1 MEFPMFGGATDKD
14 WEQLG
19 QVDPYWAVISD
30 ETYRGRRLTDA
41 QLTTFLK
48 SGEDHVDDIWR
59 ICRRRF
65 GDHFAPRRVLDFGC
79 GVGRIA
85 LPLARRVESVV
96 AVDVAD
102 SMLSVA
108 RELLGRSGVA
118 NVQLVKSDATL
129 SAIDGPFDLV
139 HSVIVLQ
146 HIPSRIG
153 LTLTKRLIELAGDT
167 GVVVLHVLYHNPF
180 KRSLAVR
187 VAHRLVAPLR
197 DRFRRVPEIQMNP
210 YPLNAL
216 FKLIQDAGARH
227 VHAELTNHADH
238 LGAMLFFRKG

>member
-1 MEFPMFGGATDKD
+1 MFRGATDKD
-14 WEQLG
+14 WETLG

-30 ETYRGRRLTDA
+30 DAYRGPRLSDQ

-48 SGEDHVDDIWR
+48 SGEDHVDDVWR
-59 ICRRRF
+59 ICRREF
-65 GDHFAPRRVLDFGC
+65 GEDFAPRRVLDFGC
-79 GVGRIA
+79 GVGRVA
-85 LPLARRVESVV
+85 LPLGRRAASVV

-108 RELLGRSGVA
+108 RELLDRSGVST
-118 NVQLVKSDATL
+118 VQLVKSDATL

-146 HIPSRIG
+146 HIPPATG
-153 LTLTKRLIELAGDT
+153 LTLAKRLIDLAGDT
-167 GVVVLHVLYHNPF
+167 GVVVLHILYHNPF
-180 KRSLAVR
+180 RRSLLVR

-197 DRFRRVPEIQMNP
+197 DRLRRVPEIQMNP

-216 FKLIQDAGARH
+216 FKLIQDAGVRRI
-227 VHAELTNHADH
+227 HAELTNHAEH
-238 LGAMLFFRKG
+238 LGALLFFRRG

>member
-1 MEFPMFGGATDKD
+1 MFRGATDKD
-14 WEQLG
+14 WETLG
-19 QVDPYWAVISD
+19 QVEPYWAVISD
-30 ETYRGRRLTDA
+30 DAYRGRRLNDE

-59 ICRRRF
+59 ICRRAF
-65 GDHFAPRRVLDFGC
+65 GENFAPRRVLDFGC

-108 RELLGRSGVA
+108 RELLVKGAVT
-118 NVQLVKSDATL
+118 NVQLVKIDATL
-129 SAIDGPFDLV
+129 SAIAGPFDLV

-146 HIPSRIG
+146 HIPSRTG
-153 LTLTKRLIELAGDT
+153 LSLTKRLIELAGDA
-167 GVVVLHVLYHNPF
+167 GIVVLHVLYHNPF
-180 KRSLAVR
+180 RRSLAAR
-187 VAHRLVAPLR
+187 IAHRLVAPLR
-197 DRFRRVPEIQMNP
+197 DRYRRVPEIQMNP

-216 FKLIQDAGARH
+216 FKLVQDAGVRRI
-227 VHAELTNHADH
+227 HAELTSHADH